1 MDLITQISNYIYDLE
16 NKHKLSMLNKMYYSL
31 LNKENYNIT
40 KDYLLYFTFPNDVDL
55 INNNYHLK
63 IEKYTFSLIMEINN
77 EMIFVKKFP
86 LLWNSF
92 NYTFGIKI
100 YNEIFL
106 TQQCIPFTVFIRTEN
121 PDVVCF
127 YVGNLGYHLDVSH
140 LLVNIP
146 K

>member
-1 MDLITQISNYIYDLE
+1 MDLIKQISNYIYDLE
-16 NKHKLSMLNKMYYSL
+16 NKHKLSMLNKKMYYSL
-31 LNKENYNIT
+31 KENCNIM

-55 INNNYHLK
+55 TNNNYHLK

-86 LLWNSF
+86 LVWNSF

-100 YNEIFL
+100 YNEIFI
-106 TQQCIPFTVFIRTEN
+106 TQQCIPFTVFIKCKN
-121 PDVVCF
+121 QDIVCL
-127 YVGNLGYHLDVSH
+127 YVGNCGYHLDLSH

>member
-106 TQQCIPFTVFIRTEN
+106 RYNINLLIFLIFLIINFTGKA
-121 PDVVCF
+121 
-127 YVGNLGYHLDVSH
+127 VGSIL
-140 LLVNIP
+140 I
-146 K
+146 